1 MKFSCMSG
9 KNNESFKTNFNQC
22 YPITPSIYFYKTIQG
37 LCLYITYCANHVV
50 KTPTGSNSKPLSPL
64 CKKSS
69 DSSCISN
76 SELFS
81 HCKIVSVEQ
90 HILALTNNCRR

>member
-81 HCKIVSVEQ
+81 NCKIVSVEQ
-90 HILALTNNCRR
+90 HILALTNNCWR